1 MSTAIQNATGYDH
14 AGKYESSFLMALYPD
29 CIKLDRIDN
38 IKHLFAES
46 ARDASKEFGDVMVQ
60 KSLEYLKEVIK

>member
-1 MSTAIQNATGYDH
+1 MLKESKYYLSKTNLAI
-14 AGKYESSFLMALYPD
+14 YPD
-29 CIKLDRIDN
+29 CIKLDKIDD